1 VISVGDEEQ
10 LWGRSLEFLER
21 GRPGDVEHTRAA
33 LAYGKVLLA
42 NEGGDP
48 LVVIPTLILHDVGWS
63 RVDFSDFIAAP
74 ASAKKDVESIHLHMR
89 YGAQIAS
96 DILNDLRWDSM
107 LIQRITAIIAV
118 HDNLEQLQA
127 LNDLNATLV
136 FEADWLDKFSPARQ
150 ERYFR
155 IVRNQEAIE
164 ELRQFLDENKS
175 RWFRTKTAKRLLVGI
190 TSGAWQ

>member
-1 VISVGDEEQ
+1 VISAIEEEK
-10 LWGRSLEFLER
+10 LWGRALEFLER
-21 GRPGDVEHTRAA
+21 GRPGDVEHTRAV

-48 LVVIPTLILHDVGWS
+48 LVVIPTLILHDVGWG

-74 ASAKKDVESIHLHMR
+74 AGAKKDVESINLHMR
-89 YGAQIAS
+89 CGARIAS

-127 LNDLNATLV
+127 LNDLSATLV

>member
-136 FEADWLDKFSPARQ
+136 CEADWLDKFSPARQ
-150 ERYFR
+150 ERFFR

-164 ELRQFLDENKS
+164 ELRQFLDGNKS
-175 RWFRTKTAKRLLVGI
+175 RWFRTKTANRLLVGI